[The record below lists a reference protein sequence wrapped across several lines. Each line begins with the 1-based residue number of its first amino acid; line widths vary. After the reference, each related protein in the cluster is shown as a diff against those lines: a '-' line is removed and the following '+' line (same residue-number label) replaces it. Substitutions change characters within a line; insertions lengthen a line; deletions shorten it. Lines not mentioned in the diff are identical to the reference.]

1 MLINFSNNQKFKT
14 MKNTLKLFGM
24 VILAASIMMA
34 GNVSA
39 QTSKAEKKENKEMQ
53 KDQKELHKAVYK
65 KDEKMAMKEA
75 KKLEKAGWK
84 TMGLP
89 IAKQLDET
97 WMKMYDREPNGYPR
111 YIWAQE
117 MATANSFAAAQSQAD
132 NIAKLRIASQVS
144 SSIAALTDVALANQE
159 ISAKEAASITK
170 TVENAK
176 VIVSQKL
183 GRTFKTMEI
192 YQEFSNGN
200 YRVRTTMLYDMKAAI
215 AIAREVVLEELK
227 KESDVNKAQL
237 EKLLGMDKLTEQVAK
252 DMPSYDEVAE

>member
-1 MLINFSNNQKFKT
+1 
-14 MKNTLKLFGM
+14 MKNTIKLFGM
-24 VILAASIMMA
+24 VVLAVCIMVASP
-34 GNVSA
+34 VSA
-39 QTSKAEKKENKEMQ
+39 QNSKAQKKENKELK
-53 KDQKELHKAVYK
+53 KDQKEFHAAVYQK
-65 KDEKMAMKEA
+65 TEKMAQKEA
-75 KKLEKAGWK
+75 KKLEKEGWK

-97 WMKMYDREPNGYPR
+97 WLKMYDREASGYPR

-132 NIAKLRIASQVS
+132 NVAKLRIAAQVS
-144 SSIAALTDVALANQE
+144 SSVAALTDVALANQE

-192 YQEFSNGN
+192 YQELSNGN

-215 AIAREVVLEELK
+215 AIAREVILDELK
-227 KESDVNKAQL
+227 KDSDINKAQL

-252 DMPSYDEVAE
+252 DMPKYDEVAE

>member
-1 MLINFSNNQKFKT
+1 
-14 MKNTLKLFGM
+14 MKNTFKLFSM
-24 VILAASIMMA
+24 MILAAALLMA
-34 GNVSA
+34 VPVTA
-39 QTSKAEKKENKEMQ
+39 QTDKQQKKENKEQQ
-53 KDQKELHKAVYK
+53 KDQKELHKAVYQK
-65 KDEKMAMKEA
+65 SEKMALKEA
-75 KKLEKAGWK
+75 KKLEKEGWK

-97 WMKMYDREPNGYPR
+97 WLKMYDRESNGYPR

-132 NIAKLRIASQVS
+132 NVAKLRIASQVS
-144 SSIAALTDVALANQE
+144 SSIAALTDIALANQE

-170 TVENAK
+170 VVENAK

-192 YQEFSNGN
+192 YQELSNGN
-200 YRVRTTMLYDMKAAI
+200 YRVRVTMLYDMKAAI
-215 AIAREVVLEELK
+215 AIAREVMLEELK
-227 KESDVNKAQL
+227 KDSDFNREQL

-252 DMPSYDEVAE
+252 DMPEYDEIAE

>member
-1 MLINFSNNQKFKT
+1 
-14 MKNTLKLFGM
+14 MKNTIKLVTM
-24 VILAASIMMA
+24 AIMAASMFMA
-34 GNVSA
+34 VPAVA
-39 QTSKAEKKENKEMQ
+39 QTDRQQKKENKAAQ
-53 KDQKELHKAVYK
+53 KDQKEIRKAVYQK
-65 KDEKMAMKEA
+65 TEKMAQKEA
-75 KKLEKAGWK
+75 KKLEKEGWK

-97 WMKMYDREPNGYPR
+97 WVKMYDREPNGYPR

-117 MATANSFAAAQSQAD
+117 MATANTFAAAQSQAD
-132 NIAKLRIASQVS
+132 NVAKLRIAAQVS
-144 SSIAALTDVALANQE
+144 SSIAASTDIALANNE
-159 ISAKEAASITK
+159 ISAKDAASITK

-200 YRVRTTMLYDMKAAI
+200 YRVRVTMLYDMKAAV
-215 AIAREVVLEELK
+215 AIAREVILDELK
-227 KESDVNKAQL
+227 KDSDLNKAQL

-252 DMPSYDEVAE
+252 DRPDYDEIAD

>member
-1 MLINFSNNQKFKT
+1 
-14 MKNTLKLFGM
+14 MKNTIKFFSM
-24 VILAASIMMA
+24 MILAAGILMA
-34 GNVSA
+34 VPANA
-39 QTSKAEKKENKEMQ
+39 QTDKQQKKENKEQQ
-53 KDQKELHKAVYK
+53 KDQKEIRKAVYQK
-65 KDEKMAMKEA
+65 TEKMAQKEA
-75 KKLEKAGWK
+75 KKLEKEGWK

-97 WMKMYDREPNGYPR
+97 WVKMYDREPNGYPR

-117 MATANSFAAAQSQAD
+117 MATANTFAAAQSQAD
-132 NIAKLRIASQVS
+132 NIAKLRIAAQVS
-144 SSIAALTDVALANQE
+144 SSIAALTDIALANNE
-159 ISAKEAASITK
+159 ISAKDAASITK

-200 YRVRTTMLYDMKAAI
+200 YRVRVTMLYDMKAAV
-215 AIAREVVLEELK
+215 AIAREVMLDELK
-227 KESDVNKAQL
+227 KDSDLNKAQL

-252 DMPSYDEVAE
+252 DLPDYDEVAD

>member
-1 MLINFSNNQKFKT
+1 
-14 MKNTLKLFGM
+14 MKNTIKFFSM
-24 VILAASIMMA
+24 MILAAGILMA
-34 GNVSA
+34 VPANA
-39 QTSKAEKKENKEMQ
+39 QTDKQQKKENKEQQ
-53 KDQKELHKAVYK
+53 KDQKEIRKAVYK
-65 KDEKMAMKEA
+65 KDEKAALKEA
-75 KKLEKAGWK
+75 KKLEKEGWK

-97 WMKMYDREPNGYPR
+97 WVKMYDREPNGYPR

-117 MATANSFAAAQSQAD
+117 MATANTFAVAQSQAD
-132 NIAKLRIASQVS
+132 NIAKLRIAAQVS
-144 SSIAALTDVALANQE
+144 SSIAALTDIALANNE
-159 ISAKEAASITK
+159 ISAKDAASITK

-200 YRVRTTMLYDMKAAI
+200 YRVRVTMLYDMKAAV
-215 AIAREVVLEELK
+215 AIAREVMLDELK
-227 KESDVNKAQL
+227 KDSDLNKAQL

-252 DMPSYDEVAE
+252 DLPDYDEVAD